1 MNETVIGVAC
11 GDGQTIVVTTLEEVW
26 GWGCYKDKEGKKFF
40 NPSPDAPN
48 PMRDIKKQQNVPIK
62 IMGLVNIV
70 EIACGASCNMV
81 SMLIADVDAVASSY
95 HSIIYS
101 HNHYHSHYDCS
112 RVY

>member
-40 NPSPDAPN
+40 NPSPDASN
-48 PMRDIKKQQNVPIK
+48 PLRDIKKQQNIPIK
-62 IMGLVNIV
+62 IKGLANIV

-81 SMLIADVDAVASSY
+81 SILTTYSS
-95 HSIIYS
+95 
-101 HNHYHSHYDCS
+101 
-112 RVY
+112 